1 MKFTSSMI
9 KLMWKLKKSL
19 NITQGEA
26 MKLAMF
32 KCGDVGSTHLQ
43 CQKRRG
49 VAKTQTWHASA
60 IKGGRGYYSG
70 HKRSSFI
77 KITKHCRPSLMPW
90 SVLNGIKDESI
101 LDFFTVEG
109 GDLDPHTVVDMADLI
124 SVHGPSTSFDYPEGD
139 RLRALLGSVLAGYVT
154 IDGLTL

>member
-32 KCGDVGSTHLQ
+32 KCGDVGSTQLQ
-43 CQKRRG
+43 CQKKRG
-49 VAKTQTWHASA
+49 VAKAKTYRVFSINPNTHA
-60 IKGGRGYYSG
+60 
-70 HKRSSFI
+70 

-90 SVLNGIKDESI
+90 GVLNGITDESI
-101 LDFFTVEG
+101 LEFFTAAL
-109 GDLDPHTVVDMADLI
+109 DLAPITVSDMANI
-124 SVHGPSTSFDYPEGD
+124 TACNAPSTSFDFPAGD

-154 IDGLTL
+154 IEGLTL